1 MDLSQV
7 KLNKT
12 EWDSIEIPVN
22 DKEKDILKM
31 IIDGYD
37 DINIR
42 RNSNQSMASYL
53 RMTSISNIDDYIYK
67 EYFEQTVSEIDSTL
81 VCNVSTKKLKKV
93 DLMRLNLN
101 KVENLHKYGVFESK
115 LLDLAKS
122 IVTSA
127 HKNKPFHVSYF
138 TLYKFITLTVP
149 HVNKYVNDCV
159 LSILQKY
166 ESKVTLRQLVLDA
179 PNVLEKNHELTSNQD
194 ITLYSHQKD
203 IFRALRNPEYK
214 DNSENYLRI
223 KEIMES
229 YTASDDEDEDT
240 FDGQQE
246 EIEQATAA
254 LVDLNTPKKSTLVLY
269 SAPTGTGKTLTPL
282 ALTSN
287 YRVIFVC
294 AARHVGL
301 ALAKN
306 AITMGRK
313 VAFAFGCET
322 ASDVR
327 LHYSAA
333 SVYTTNPRTGK
344 ISKVDNS
351 VGDKV
356 EIMICDIKSY
366 LCAMHYMTAFN
377 PVPNLL
383 MYWDE
388 PTISLDY
395 ESHPLHEHIHKMWKE
410 NVVPNIVL
418 SSATLP
424 PENEIGET
432 IGDFMG
438 KFPNTNV
445 VSIKSHDA
453 KKSIPII
460 DKNGYNVTPHFVTN
474 SEDYEVALN
483 AANHCSSNKTLLRY
497 IDLSECV
504 NFIALL
510 EENNY
515 ITQRFQIERH
525 FTELDDISAIKIKE
539 HYLFLLKNV
548 APGLWGAIL
557 STLRM
562 TRKQVLTVN
571 ASVDTKGN
579 RIRKVKSIGPG
590 TTTSSSTDLPL
601 HPKAVLNAG
610 EPISKQSSIRFP
622 VDDLPKP
629 PADKNVSDP
638 PGVFITTKDAETLTG
653 GPTIFIAEDVEKIA
667 KFYMKQ
673 SFIPASVIQTIMEK
687 IEHNN
692 KLSVRISELEA
703 KVEDMTSSSESK
715 DKGSNYGSSSG
726 SGGKKSDGGRNLKKQ
741 QKTTTADQ
749 DDRLETT
756 SSSLK
761 SLQDQLSATYRMIK
775 PAELNEVFIP
785 NKNAHIDRW
794 ASNPDTTNAFT
805 SNISNDVVCEIMAIE
820 GVNDTW
826 KVLLLM
832 GIGVFTNHTSQ
843 SYTEV
848 MKRMASEQRLYLII
862 ASSDYIYGTN
872 YQFSHGYLGKD
883 IVLTQQKMLQALG
896 RIGRHNGKDAYSVRL
911 RDNKQ
916 GDILFQPSSNNVES
930 RNMNMLFSS
939 VSTSS

>member
-22 DKEKDILKM
+22 DKEKSILKM

-53 RMTSISNIDDYIYK
+53 RMTNISNIDDYIYK
-67 EYFEQTVSEIDSTL
+67 EYFEKTVSDIDNTL
-81 VCNVSTKKLKKV
+81 VCKVSTKKLKKA

-101 KVENLHKYGVFESK
+101 KVENIHKYGVFESK
-115 LLDLAKS
+115 LLDFVKN

-127 HKNKPFHVSYF
+127 RKNNPFHVPYF
-138 TLYKFITLTVP
+138 TLHKFMTLCVP
-149 HVNKYVNDCV
+149 HVNKYVSECV
-159 LSILQKY
+159 TTILQTY
-166 ESKVTLRQLVLDA
+166 EPNVTMRQLVMDA
-179 PNVLEKNHELTSNQD
+179 ANVLEKNHDLTSNED

-203 IFRALRNPEYK
+203 IFRALRNPAYK
-214 DNSENYLRI
+214 DNNDSYLRI
-223 KEIMES
+223 KDIMES
-229 YTASDDEDEDT
+229 YVASDHEDEDT
-240 FDGQQE
+240 FDGQEE
-246 EIEQATAA
+246 EIEQAKAA
-254 LVDLNTPKKSTLVLY
+254 FVDLNTPKKSTLVLY
-269 SAPTGTGKTLTPL
+269 SAPTGTGKTLSPI
-282 ALTSN
+282 ALTTN

-322 ASDVR
+322 ASDIR

-333 SVYTTNPRTGK
+333 SVYTTNSRTGK

-395 ESHPLHEHIHKMWKE
+395 DSHPLHEHIHKMWKE
-410 NVVPNIVL
+410 NVIPNIVL

-432 IGDFMG
+432 IGDFMA

-460 DKNGYNVTPHFVTN
+460 DKNGYNVTPHFVKD
-474 SEDYEVALN
+474 SEDYEIALK

-504 NFIALL
+504 KFIAVL
-510 EENNY
+510 EENSY
-515 ITQRFQIERH
+515 VTKRFQIERH
-525 FTELDDISAIKIKE
+525 FTELDDISVIKIKE
-539 HYLFLLKNV
+539 HYLYLLKNV

-557 STLRM
+557 YTLRI

-571 ASVDTKGN
+571 GSVDTKGN

-590 TTTSSSTDLPL
+590 TTVSSTELPI
-601 HPKAVLNAG
+601 HPKAVSNAG
-610 EPISKQSSIRFP
+610 EAISKQPSMRFP
-622 VDDLPKP
+622 TDDLPSP
-629 PADKNVSDP
+629 PAKNDVSDP

-692 KLSVRISELEA
+692 KLSVRIAELEA
-703 KVEDMTSSSESK
+703 KVEDMISSSESK
-715 DKGSNYGSSSG
+715 DRGSGLS
-726 SGGKKSDGGRNLKKQ
+726 SGGKKGDGGRASKKP

-749 DDRLETT
+749 DDRMETT

-761 SLQDQLSATYRMIK
+761 ALQDQLSATYRMIK
-775 PAELNEVFIP
+775 PAELSEVFIP
-785 NKNAHIDRW
+785 NKTAHIDRW
-794 ASNPDTTNAFT
+794 AREPDTTVAFT
-805 SNISNDVVCEIMAIE
+805 SNISDEVVCEIMAID

-911 RDNKQ
+911 RDNDQ
-916 GDILFQPSSNNVES
+916 ADILFQPSTNNVES
-930 RNMNMLFSS
+930 RNMNLLFNSMS
-939 VSTSS
+939 A